1 MYFYIGEKIPANKI
15 LPTYY
20 GYEYNKTDYAY
31 KATMKWYYGYDSM
44 ARADYLLRTHQ
55 NLLENEPYTPY
66 LDTFNVTG
74 LLGGKYLVFVSFRSA
89 NWEVLQLS
97 QIVYF
102 LRKVCL
108 FFNFWII
115 KCTIMSNST

>member
-74 LLGGKYLVFVSFRSA
+74 LLGGKYLVFVSACSVKMRNSSA
-89 NWEVLQLS
+89 FSVC
-97 QIVYF
+97 IF
-102 LRKVCL
+102 LRKVSL
-108 FFNFWII
+108 FL
-115 KCTIMSNST
+115 